1 MSNGEKGILLH
12 DTASLLQSLI
22 EGKELEKWQKQFCD
36 VANVFICC
44 VDSHGIPLTEFGGK
58 EDEIERIREAISS
71 EQLQSMLMRVS
82 ESTLEDQAIE
92 TTAYPNLRLAV
103 VSAKIGGKPV
113 INWLVCGVLS
123 DVTETDEYANAPLEG
138 FTCVLTQKRFE
149 KTIDVLRDI
158 TATLLRYKL
167 SKESAEAES
176 RRSRYSEQE
185 MGENL
190 KRSEALTE
198 VVQLL
203 ENEEAVETVRV
214 SAGGNPV
221 MPKQVSYEK
230 QKKAVVV
237 ELPETSVQ
245 EEVRIQIAPV
255 YQAVRN
261 DVEERCF
268 DFLNQAEIGFLQKDQ
283 LFARI
288 REEMEKPTKE

>member
-203 ENEEAVETVRV
+203 ENEEAVETVMQKLLEIV
-214 SAGGNPV
+214 GNFLSMSV
-221 MPKQVSYEK
+221 A
-230 QKKAVVV
+230 AVYRM
-237 ELPETSVQ
+237 S
-245 EEVRIQIAPV
+245 
-255 YQAVRN
+255 
-261 DVEERCF
+261 
-268 DFLNQAEIGFLQKDQ
+268 KDG
-283 LFARI
+283 
-288 REEMEKPTKE
+288 